1 MGGQRIPTFGA
12 IITRLCDWVKSLI
25 LISQAAFIAK
35 THVFTIFL
43 VDNPV
48 DKFGDNWDNSPILVD
63 KWGKNDV
70 MSCCILDLRMRII
83 ETYPHI
89 HREYSPLAN

>member
-1 MGGQRIPTFGA
+1 VGPLVGVRGSPPMCERT
-12 IITRLCDWVKSLI
+12 I
-25 LISQAAFIAK
+25 LISHPVFTAK
-35 THVFTIFL
+35 THVLTIFL